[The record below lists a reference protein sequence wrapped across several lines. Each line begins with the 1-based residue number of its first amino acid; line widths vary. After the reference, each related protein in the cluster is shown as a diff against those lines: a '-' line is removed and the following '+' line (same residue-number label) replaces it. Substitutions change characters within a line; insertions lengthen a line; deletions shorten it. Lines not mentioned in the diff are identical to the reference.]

1 MFNLFI
7 TSIRSN
13 QKGCYWI
20 QMRTRDEYILKQVM
34 TGGNFGHY
42 DERLQHG
49 DGKLGALKQC

>member
-1 MFNLFI
+1 
-7 TSIRSN
+7 
-13 QKGCYWI
+13 
-20 QMRTRDEYILKQVM
+20 MRTRDEYILKQVM